1 MSYPLRCPYCNTG
14 IKMQDYILEA
24 LLNCPWC
31 KKEFRVRKGRGMPA
45 NWLTQAHF
53 ASSGPAA
60 DSGPLQTVAPEV
72 ARLIIPHPCHQCHA
86 PIALVIGK
94 ARTTLECPACKN
106 RSSAYAVTFRCRD
119 CSILLEAP
127 TAQAGYKYPCPG
139 CGKSQAVPAS
149 IVERNIP
156 AAEDADDWFGFYC
169 PSCWDNVVVKK
180 ADVGQRAACPHCYVT
195 FDVPHCGHRAK
206 EPEGKQEP
214 LPEVHCP
221 RCELLI
227 PMAATVCPMCGCDRQ
242 GASLEG
248 S

>member
-1 MSYPLRCPYCNTG
+1 MSAVWCPHCSKRIG
-14 IKMQDYILEA
+14 IQPNILA
-24 LLNCPWC
+24 AILWCPSC
-31 KKEFRVRKGRGMPA
+31 SNELYARRGRRENA
-45 NWLTQAHF
+45 AWLVQAYEH
-53 ASSGPAA
+53 SSGTAA
-60 DSGPLQTVAPEV
+60 PGSLNDAVAEEI
-72 ARLIIPHPCHQCHA
+72 ARLIAPHSCHQCHA
-86 PIALVIGK
+86 PIAQVIGK

-106 RSSAYAVTFRCRD
+106 RTSAYAVMFRCRD

-127 TAQAGYKYPCPG
+127 TAQAGYKHPCPG
-139 CGKSQAVPAS
+139 CGKSQVVPAS
-149 IVERNIP
+149 MVERSIP

-180 ADVGQRAACPHCYVT
+180 ADVGERAVCPHCFVT

-227 PMAATVCPMCGCDRQ
+227 PMGAAVCTMCGLDLKKPR
-242 GASLEG
+242 
-248 S
+248 